1 MEMKKVTGPRFVL
14 FIIAAAAVVVVAT
27 GQLSDDVHRT
37 VDPALTDDESPGA
50 ANSSSPSSSSYFT
63 ATSSGPE
70 AVVDVNPVD
79 DVAGTSFHLN
89 DSTSDDGQD
98 SKHYQSDNSV
108 TAVDADYP
116 VEDASSQVWSKI
128 RHLHQ
133 KVRLKDDEGEG
144 QKGQEMA
151 SVKSRYEDEPTKS
164 QSTGKTQG
172 QGRTKPPPQANKA
185 NNDKDTVATVT
196 TSKPLYRLPASGPR
210 KSQLL
215 AAAAAAASSS
225 SSASGEK
232 EKEKDKGF
240 LYLNGLDPKAERMG
254 SSLSSNV
261 KYPTTATSTAVPP
274 PPMSSGAP
282 RLENKLLAMNGGGF
296 NNGGMTSD
304 GDGYGDEESSTD
316 IYDPS
321 DEETSD
327 AGNDDPV
334 AYEELS
340 KPNLD
345 IVTKFLRIVES
356 QHFLGDNCTAGTDFN
371 LGEGVV
377 DRYAQERFRLEAEV
391 AVDRAN
397 WLTRLWKYA
406 DKKVLDSEYLLHV
419 NLYSMIEMDED
430 IFAAGNCYDK
440 WVDRS

>member
-1 MEMKKVTGPRFVL
+1 
-14 FIIAAAAVVVVAT
+14 
-27 GQLSDDVHRT
+27 
-37 VDPALTDDESPGA
+37 
-50 ANSSSPSSSSYFT
+50 
-63 ATSSGPE
+63 
-70 AVVDVNPVD
+70 
-79 DVAGTSFHLN
+79 
-89 DSTSDDGQD
+89 
-98 SKHYQSDNSV
+98 
-108 TAVDADYP
+108 
-116 VEDASSQVWSKI
+116 
-128 RHLHQ
+128 
-133 KVRLKDDEGEG
+133 
-144 QKGQEMA
+144 
-151 SVKSRYEDEPTKS
+151 
-164 QSTGKTQG
+164 
-172 QGRTKPPPQANKA
+172 
-185 NNDKDTVATVT
+185 
-196 TSKPLYRLPASGPR
+196 
-210 KSQLL
+210 
-215 AAAAAAASSS
+215 
-225 SSASGEK
+225 
-232 EKEKDKGF
+232 
-240 LYLNGLDPKAERMG
+240 
-254 SSLSSNV
+254 
-261 KYPTTATSTAVPP
+261 
-274 PPMSSGAP
+274 MSSGAP

-391 AVDRAN
+391 AVNRAN